1 MDMLLTSVVCVCVVV
16 MARKRD
22 GNEWTSMTGFPIS
35 CFGLIGIC
43 MRACMHANRTNNRI
57 HNKLH
62 YIATILLSN
71 IAMKAFEPA
80 GIPKRRAAGVEKHN
94 PGLL

>member
-1 MDMLLTSVVCVCVVV
+1 MDVYDWFSYLLLWF
-16 MARKRD
+16 D
-22 GNEWTSMTGFPIS
+22 WD
-35 CFGLIGIC
+35 
-43 MRACMHANRTNNRI
+43 MHANRTNNRI

-62 YIATILLSN
+62 YIATIMLSN

-80 GIPKRRAAGVEKHN
+80 GIPKRRAAGVEEHN